1 MVMLLMMISPTVAE
15 LKLFLWL
22 AVAIRSLMLLAVAL
36 NNWSAVGVVRVLFLA
51 IVMLLLLAIAID

>member
-36 NNWSAVGVVRVLFLA
+36 NYWPAVGVMRVLFLA